1 MMKWKLVI
9 LLILPM
15 FGLLAQNALQINGYN
30 EAQFV
35 YRTAPDS
42 LNTYFS
48 NSFGFN
54 LRYQDFRFGMVL
66 NSALPKYS
74 NEQTELMQEIDPAR
88 LSVKWEELYAGFNRD
103 LFSLHVGTTEETF
116 GNGIVFRSFE
126 DIEFDEDHRLQ
137 SALMRYDGKLKLKTL
152 YGAINSPINL
162 SRYDLAYGADAEYPV
177 LSGVRLGASAMAFR
191 DLTPL
196 NSYSHRDVF
205 AGRMK
210 LSLGSLE
217 AFSEYAAGKEYRLGN
232 LPSGNIQALYANAEY
247 LFGDL
252 IVGASYKNY
261 EGFDYRLN
269 DIPLAN
275 YHGETL
281 SDALGSGQDEE
292 GWQARASYHLAESI
306 YLIADYA
313 EAWDSSKDK
322 QMNDLFFSAEYSGES
337 NTYLASWSHIEKV
350 DDAAR
355 TWQKEYYPAL
365 GADIRN
371 IGMPLY
377 LQAEFKTVEKQH
389 GATTS
394 SHYEPLLQA
403 DFRIRKLGVSLGLQS
418 WWADFDTI
426 LQSKYNPNIEL
437 KYPVFE
443 HSDLILFAGK
453 EQGGK
458 VCRNGMCRFVAPF
471 EGLRA
476 EFTTRF

>member
-1 MMKWKLVI
+1 MKLSIAIIFALTV
-9 LLILPM
+9 
-15 FGLLAQNALQINGYN
+15 GLLMGQNALQINGIN

-54 LRYQDFRFGMVL
+54 LRYQDFRFGMKF
-66 NSALPKYS
+66 NSELPKYS
-74 NEQTELMQEIDPAR
+74 NEQTELMQQLDPAR
-88 LSVKWEELYAGFNRD
+88 LSVKWEELYAGFSRD
-103 LFSLHVGTTEETF
+103 DFSIHVGTTEETF

-126 DIEFDEDHRLQ
+126 DIEFDDDHRLQ
-137 SALMRYDGKLKLKTL
+137 SALFRYDAKLKLKAI
-152 YGAINSPINL
+152 YGAINNPANI
-162 SRYDLAYGADAEYPV
+162 SRYDLAYGLDAEYPV
-177 LSGVRLGASAMAFR
+177 LRGIRLGASAMAFR

-196 NSYSHRDVF
+196 NRYSFRDVF
-205 AGRMK
+205 AGRMS
-210 LSLGSLE
+210 LSLGNLD
-217 AFSEYAAGKEYRLGN
+217 AFSEYAAGKVFQRGGSASEA
-232 LPSGNIQALYANAEY
+232 IQAVFANAEY
-247 LFGDL
+247 HWANLL
-252 IVGASYKNY
+252 VGASYKNY
-261 EGFDYRLN
+261 DGFDYRLN

-292 GWQARASYHLAESI
+292 GWQARASYHLGDSI
-306 YLIADYA
+306 YLRADYA
-313 EAWDSSKDK
+313 EAWDSSKAK
-322 QMNDLFFSAEYSGES
+322 QMNDLYLSLEYSGAA
-337 NTYLASWSHIEKV
+337 NTYLASWNHIEKV
-350 DDAAR
+350 DDTAQ

-365 GADIRN
+365 GADIRKLPL
-371 IGMPLY
+371 PLY
-377 LQAEFKTVEKQH
+377 LQAEFKTVEKQN
-389 GATTS
+389 GAVSS

-403 DFRIRKLGVSLGLQS
+403 DFRLRKLSVSLGVQS

-426 LQSKYNPNIEL
+426 SSSKYNPNIEL

-471 EGLRA
+471 EGVRA
-476 EFTTRF
+476 EFITRF